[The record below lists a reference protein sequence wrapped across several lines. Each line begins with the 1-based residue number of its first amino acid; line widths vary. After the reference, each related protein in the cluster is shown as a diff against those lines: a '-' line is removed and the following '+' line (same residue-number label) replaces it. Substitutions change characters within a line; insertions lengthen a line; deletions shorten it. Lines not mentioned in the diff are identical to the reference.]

1 MNLSTPFQ
9 LKTLLVISGV
19 CVFMGCFA
27 GAYVQDLRF
36 SAKISDLK
44 RQHSDQLKAVSDQA
58 QKDTAAALQRTKDAQ
73 AAAAE
78 LDKQKTEELA
88 NAKAENDRLRADVAA
103 GTRRV
108 RIAAA
113 NLATC
118 QLTAGRGAGGGGVGD
133 AVQIDLTPEAGS
145 AVLDLRESIG
155 KDSAVIEYLQDY
167 VKKVVKQC
175 KR

>member
-9 LKTLLVISGV
+9 LKTLLVIGGV
-19 CVFMGCFA
+19 CIFMGCFA

-58 QKDTAAALQRTKDAQ
+58 QKDTAAALQRTKNAQ
-73 AAAAE
+73 AAAE

-133 AVQIDLTPEAGS
+133 AVQIDLTPEGGR
-145 AVLDLRESIG
+145 AVLDLRESTER
-155 KDSAVIEYLQDY
+155 DNTVIEYLQDY

>member
-1 MNLSTPFQ
+1 MNLTTPFK

-19 CVFMGCFA
+19 CVILGCSA

-44 RQHSDQLKAVSDQA
+44 REQSDQLKAISDKA
-58 QKDTAAALQRTKDAQ
+58 QIDTAAALQRTKDAH
-73 AAAAE
+73 AAAAD
-78 LDKQKTEELA
+78 LDKKKTEELA
-88 NAKAENDRLRADVAA
+88 YAQAENDRLRAGIAD

-118 QLTAGRGAGGGGVGD
+118 QLTAGRGAGSGSVGD
-133 AVQIDLTPEAGS
+133 ATQIDLTPEGGR
-145 AVLDLRESIG
+145 AVLDLRESTE
-155 KDSAVIEYLQDY
+155 KDDTVIRYLQGYIRD
-167 VKKVVKQC
+167 VVKQC